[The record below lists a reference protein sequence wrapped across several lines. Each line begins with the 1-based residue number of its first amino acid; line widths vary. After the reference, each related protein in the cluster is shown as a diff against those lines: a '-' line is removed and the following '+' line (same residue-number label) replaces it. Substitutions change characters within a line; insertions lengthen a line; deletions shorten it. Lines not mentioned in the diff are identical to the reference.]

1 VDEDEDDGKE
11 PRTIGER
18 EMINTSADHTDTILD
33 DQPSAL
39 PRHAQEMLEN
49 TPRVQAP
56 APAARPETPEP
67 RTRQQ
72 TPETHTPS
80 GLEFL
85 GLVTP

>member
-1 VDEDEDDGKE
+1 M
-11 PRTIGER
+11 GER
-18 EMINTSADHTDTILD
+18 EMINTSADDTDTMVD

-39 PRHAQEMLEN
+39 PKHAQEMLEN
-49 TPRVQAP
+49 TPWVQAL
-56 APAARPETPEP
+56 APTAQPETPEP
-67 RTRQQ
+67 HTRQQ